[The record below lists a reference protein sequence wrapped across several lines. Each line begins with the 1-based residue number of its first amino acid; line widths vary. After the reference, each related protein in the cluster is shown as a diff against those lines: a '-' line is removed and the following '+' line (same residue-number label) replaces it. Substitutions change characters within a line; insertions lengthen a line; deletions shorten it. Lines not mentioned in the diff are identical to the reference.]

1 MRRLGQ
7 VTNAAQRSE
16 EILGTEEIP
25 SDPDARP
32 LALFDLDGTLTNPA
46 DGIVSCHRWALSELD
61 IEFDPDMDTSIL
73 IGPPAEEAHAL
84 LGVPPEQIAEST
96 ALYRER
102 FAIAG
107 WLDDTLY
114 DGVAELLD
122 ELKAA
127 GWVLGVATMKIE
139 QFAQRI
145 LERVGIADRF
155 DVIAGSDTKR
165 TRTTKKAIIAHA
177 MATLETPPNGVA
189 MIGDRRHD
197 IEAAKALQMTAIG
210 AGWGFGTIDE
220 LIGANADAVALTPS
234 DVRDVLLG

>member
-1 MRRLGQ
+1 MSTTDASDHL
-7 VTNAAQRSE
+7 N
-16 EILGTEEIP
+16 EIP
-25 SDPDARP
+25 ADPDARP

-46 DGIVSCHRWALSELD
+46 DGILSCHRWALAELD
-61 IEFDPDMDTSIL
+61 IEFDPSVDTSTL

-84 LGVPPEQIAEST
+84 LGVPADRIAEST

-114 DGVAELLD
+114 DGVADLLG

-145 LERVGIADRF
+145 LERVGVADHF

-165 TRTTKKAIIAHA
+165 TRKTKQAIISHA
-177 MATLETPPNGVA
+177 LATLDQPNSGVA

-197 IEAAKALQMTAIG
+197 VEAAKSLQMTAIG

-220 LIGANADAVALTPS
+220 LIAANADAVALTPN
-234 DVRDVLLG
+234 DVKEALLG